1 VYFHVSRNL
10 VKPLGILHNQ
20 RGLTLLVVL
29 FMVVVLGL
37 AMGMTGMVWKT
48 VVQRDREKQLLWVG
62 NQYRLAI
69 KSYATAMTGQGGQVV
84 GGAAVP
90 TVGQKKT
97 VAAVYPNSLEDL
109 LRDPRF
115 QNPVRHIRKLYK
127 DPITGKDFKLIR
139 AGGEVTGAGVA
150 TDTAAGGIIGVA
162 STSEETPL
170 KQDGFPDVYK
180 DFKNASSY
188 QDWQFVYTPGQE
200 KQAPQAGAA
209 NRLPGGGIKL
219 PGSPSQGAG
228 QPSTTPSGT
237 VNPPLPGSLNPQKP

>member
-1 VYFHVSRNL
+1 M
-10 VKPLGILHNQ
+10 
-20 RGLTLLVVL
+20 TLLVVL

-48 VVQRDREKQLLWVG
+48 VAQRAREEQLLWVG

-69 KSYATAMTGQGGQVV
+69 KSYYKVAHA
-84 GGAAVP
+84 GARG
-90 TVGQKKT
+90 T
-97 VAAVYPNSLEDL
+97 YPKNLDDL
-109 LRDPRF
+109 LRDPRSVGI
-115 QNPVRHIRKLYK
+115 VRHIRKLYK
-127 DPITGKDFKLIR
+127 DPMTGKDFELIR
-139 AGGEVTGAGVA
+139 AGGTVTGAGLA
-150 TDTAAGGIIGVA
+150 TGTATGGIMGVA

-170 KQDGFPDVYK
+170 KQDGFRDVYK